1 VSPASPKPASEA
13 LAPLA
18 AHKTALLTTFKR
30 SGEPVSTPVTIAV
43 DGDRAFFRT
52 YDRSWKAR
60 RLRRNPEVEAAPST
74 SGGKPRGPA
83 IHGRA
88 RLLDSEGEE
97 AADARRLIARRS
109 PFLQGIAVPALH
121 RLRGYRTLHY
131 ELEPGPMSSPTAG

>member
-1 VSPASPKPASEA
+1 MSSASPKPASEA

-52 YDRSWKAR
+52 YDQSWKAR
-60 RLRRNPEVEAAPST
+60 RLHRNPEVEAAPST

-88 RLLDSEGEE
+88 RLLDAEE
-97 AADARRLIARRS
+97 AAHASWLIARRS
-109 PFLQGIAVPALH
+109 PFLQGIAVPAFH

-131 ELEPGPMSSPTAG
+131 ELEPGPPVEP

>member
-1 VSPASPKPASEA
+1 MSPASPKPASEA

-30 SGEPVSTPVTIAV
+30 SGDPVSTPVTIAV

-52 YDRSWKAR
+52 YDQSWKAR

-74 SGGKPRGPA
+74 AGGKPRGPA
-83 IHGRA
+83 IRGRA
-88 RLLDSEGEE
+88 RLLDAAE
-97 AADARRLIARRS
+97 AAHARRLIARRS
-109 PFLQGIAVPALH
+109 PILQGIAVPSFH

-131 ELEPGPMSSPTAG
+131 ELEPVPPTQP